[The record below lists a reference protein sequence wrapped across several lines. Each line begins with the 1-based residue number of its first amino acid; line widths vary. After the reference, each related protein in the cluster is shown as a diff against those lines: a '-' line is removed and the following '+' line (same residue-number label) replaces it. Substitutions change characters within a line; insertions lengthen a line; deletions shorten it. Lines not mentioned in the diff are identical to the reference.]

1 MKMLEYET
9 ANPGADFD
17 EHEKEHFN
25 PNIHGSRPPTIV
37 NLQPPIDQQQQ
48 QNPGAAR
55 TITGPEADHYDPDG
69 VKASPGNHTAGKG
82 RHRMMSALKGG
93 RKETGFSPAVE
104 AEAEAEAAQKETEDL
119 TDVYDAAPGA
129 ETENVAKR
137 T

>member
-25 PNIHGSRPPTIV
+25 PRIHTSRPPTTV
-37 NLQPPIDQQQQ
+37 NLQPSSSQQQQ
-48 QNPGAAR
+48 TPGAAR
-55 TITGPEADHYDPDG
+55 PITGPEADHYDPDG
-69 VKASPGNHTAGKG
+69 VKANPGNHTAGKG

-93 RKETGFSPAVE
+93 RKEAGFSPA
-104 AEAEAEAAQKETEDL
+104 AEAEAAQKETEDL

-129 ETENVAKR
+129 ETGNVAKR

>member
-25 PNIHGSRPPTIV
+25 PDIHGSRPPTIIDI
-37 NLQPPIDQQQQ
+37 QPPSLKQQQYKSDDDDEIK
-48 QNPGAAR
+48 

-69 VKASPGNHTAGKG
+69 VKTSPGNHTAGKG
-82 RHRMMSALKGG
+82 RQRRMSALKGG
-93 RKETGFSPAVE
+93 RKEAGFSPAE
-104 AEAEAEAAQKETEDL
+104 ALKKDTDHDG

-129 ETENVAKR
+129 ETGNASIHAKEV
-137 T
+137 